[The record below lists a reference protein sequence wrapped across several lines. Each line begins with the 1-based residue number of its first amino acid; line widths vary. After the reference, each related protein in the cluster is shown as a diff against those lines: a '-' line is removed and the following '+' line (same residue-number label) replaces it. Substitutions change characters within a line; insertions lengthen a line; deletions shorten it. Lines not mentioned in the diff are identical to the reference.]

1 MPDFCYN
8 LTRFYFKEEGL
19 TLSLSDEIMDD
30 MKKAMKAHDKVK
42 LNTVRMIKS
51 ALMNEKIKLGHKLSP
66 DEELT
71 VLNHEKKQ
79 REESIAEFT
88 KASRKDLADETKK
101 ELTIVEGYMPKQ
113 LSKDELDKI
122 VSETISEVGAK
133 GKSDFGKVMKALMP
147 KVKGRADGKEASA
160 LVRDHLS

>member
-1 MPDFCYN
+1 
-8 LTRFYFKEEGL
+8 
-19 TLSLSDEIMDD
+19 LSLSDEIMDD

-101 ELTIVEGYMPKQ
+101 ELTIVESYMPKQ

-122 VSETISEVGAK
+122 VSKTISEVGAK

-147 KVKGRADGKEASA
+147 KVKGRAGGKEASA